1 MAQLDKMPLSC
12 NTNHILYF
20 FMYAIF
26 ISLGS
31 FIATLTGG
39 LFAIKYREKLHY
51 IASFSAGVLLGVCFF
66 DIVPEIF
73 EIATEHAIAITPAL
87 GMVVIG
93 FLAIHILEKLAIIHS
108 HHEDEYAEHKHPVVG
123 LVGAGG
129 LAAHS
134 FLDGV
139 GIGLAFHVST
149 EIGIAVSIAVI
160 AHDFCDGLNTVTLML
175 VNRQTRKKA
184 LQLLAIDALAPILGA
199 ASTLL
204 FTVPHWMLL
213 LYLGFFVGFL
223 LYISASDLLP
233 EAHSKHSSFA
243 MIALTALGALLMF
256 VVTRFTV

>member
-1 MAQLDKMPLSC
+1 
-12 NTNHILYF
+12 
-20 FMYAIF
+20 MYAIL
-26 ISLGS
+26 ISLAS
-31 FIATLTGG
+31 FIATLGGG
-39 LFAIKYREKLHY
+39 LYALKYREKLHY

-73 EIATEHAIAITPAL
+73 EIATEQGISTTAAL
-87 GMVVIG
+87 SMIVIG
-93 FLAIHILEKLAIIHS
+93 FLAIHILEKLALVHS

-175 VNRQTRKKA
+175 VNKHTRKKA

-199 ASTLL
+199 LSTLF
-204 FTVPHWMLL
+204 FTISHNVLL
-213 LYLGFFVGFL
+213 LYLGFFAGFL
-223 LYISASDLLP
+223 LYIGASDLLP
-233 EAHSKHSSFA
+233 EAHSKHSSFR
-243 MIALTALGALLMF
+243 MVLLTALGALLMF
-256 VVTRFTV
+256 VVTRFAG

>member
-1 MAQLDKMPLSC
+1 
-12 NTNHILYF
+12 
-20 FMYAIF
+20 MYAIL
-26 ISLGS
+26 ISLTS
-31 FIATLTGG
+31 FIATLGGG
-39 LFAIKYREKLHY
+39 LYALKYREKLHY

-73 EIATEHAIAITPAL
+73 EIATERGISTTPAL
-87 GMVVIG
+87 SMIVIG
-93 FLAIHILEKLAIIHS
+93 FLAIHILEKLALVHS

-175 VNRQTRKKA
+175 VNKHTRKKA

-199 ASTLL
+199 VSTL
-204 FTVPHWMLL
+204 FFFISHNVLL
-213 LYLGFFVGFL
+213 LYLGFFAGFL
-223 LYISASDLLP
+223 LYIGASDLLP
-233 EAHSKHSSFA
+233 EAHSKHSSFR
-243 MIALTALGALLMF
+243 MVLLTALGALLMF
-256 VVTRFTV
+256 VVTRFTI